1 MRQLFQIK
9 LSGVYPKWAR
19 HPLPPFSGTVGYK
32 SMTLNTPL
40 QEHHF
45 KHLDKNMATIK
56 HSNAMSKQR
65 NESHRQYLLLLQ
77 LPDTDKF
84 DVILKRSKVVKVDL
98 EKAEVLIDEVQEFI
112 LMYSPNTMC
121 AITFCMVFIIQ
132 LHCCT
137 CDKSK
142 TEPRLQNQRWGNP
155 SPCRAPS

>member
-1 MRQLFQIK
+1 
-9 LSGVYPKWAR
+9 
-19 HPLPPFSGTVGYK
+19 
-32 SMTLNTPL
+32 MTLNTLL

-98 EKAEVLIDEVQEFI
+98 EKAEVLIDEVQEFLLCI
-112 LMYSPNTMC
+112 LQTQCVPSRSVWCLLSSCTVALVTSPKPNQDCRTSDGE
-121 AITFCMVFIIQ
+121 T
-132 LHCCT
+132 LHPAGRHHNVIVT
-137 CDKSK
+137 GLLSQP
-142 TEPRLQNQRWGNP
+142 EARLHIWQIRESVLVNK
-155 SPCRAPS
+155 